1 MLDICPTSSKPWG
14 RERGRIPARFTT
26 FIGKNAVDDLSLTE
40 LRATLIE
47 ISASAA
53 VMQAEIRAL
62 VSTHPNLGALRSV
75 FLQEIEKHTA
85 RSLALAVPDELPE
98 RIQTLAGK
106 ALKEMAGGDCQQ
118 PAAANSAAVG

>member
-1 MLDICPTSSKPWG
+1 M
-14 RERGRIPARFTT
+14 
-26 FIGKNAVDDLSLTE
+26 DDLSLTE

-106 ALKEMAGGDCQQ
+106 ALKEMTGGDCQQ
-118 PAAANSAAVG
+118 AAASNSAAVG